1 MSRAKDAIRDR
12 GVEDDGGCV
21 LEPCALVWQLEVE
34 VAHNQAIHSAIL
46 GCALAV

>member
-1 MSRAKDAIRDR
+1 MQFEIEVLRMMVAVYMSLALMA
-12 GVEDDGGCV
+12 
-21 LEPCALVWQLEVE
+21 ALVWQLEVE